1 MLEEENSQMICQ
13 IYRIYTK
20 DISFEAPGAPE
31 IFQKEGSPD
40 IKLDLDTSSNL
51 LAENTHEVVLRI
63 TLTATIKGQTSF
75 LCEVQQA
82 GIFFIK
88 NIENMQLKHCL
99 GAYCPNILFPYAR
112 ECISNLVSKG
122 SFPHL
127 HLEPINFDSLFM
139 NYVQQEAEKQ
149 NESDPIIIKNSEQD

>member
-20 DISFEAPGAPE
+20 DISFEVPSAPA
-31 IFQKEGSPD
+31 IFQKEGIPD

-51 LAENTHEVVLRI
+51 LAKNTHEVVLRI
-63 TLTATIKGQTSF
+63 TLTSTTEGQTAF

-112 ECISNLVSKG
+112 ECISNLVAKG

-127 HLEPINFDSLFM
+127 HLEPINFDIIFM

-149 NESDPIIIKNSEQD
+149 NELDPIIIKNSEQD